1 MAVTIDGSANTV
13 TADATLTTKLTTASG
28 SAPSYSARAW
38 VNLDGTAIPA
48 TIRNSGNVSSV
59 TDNGTGNYT
68 INFTN
73 AMPDANYSWTTGVQ
87 RTTLDIRASQNSGA
101 IRTTTALQIY
111 TFDSNATVQDAITLC
126 VTILR

>member
-13 TADATLTTKLTTASG
+13 TAAATSLSTASG

-38 VNLDGTAIPA
+38 VNLNGTATPA

-68 INFTN
+68 INFTT
-73 AMPDANYSWTTGVQ
+73 AMPDADYSWTTGVQ
-87 RTTLDIRASQNSGA
+87 RTTLDIRASQNSSA